1 MRFWWSE
8 RSERS
13 EGTRTSRRDRDR
25 EASASRPRVARAVA
39 AAKRVYAE
47 PAGLGSASVM
57 ADAGALRH
65 FFAVERAAE
74 VSGPLRRQQAR
85 REQRGLEPDLLRE
98 TARAA
103 RSSGRTPEQVWAE
116 ALRGWLAAYSDEPLR
131 LSATLET
138 RRQSI
143 WHEIDATLAG
153 LRAS

>member
-8 RSERS
+8 RSYRGERM
-13 EGTRTSRRDRDR
+13 ERVSRRDRG
-25 EASASRPRVARAVA
+25 ASTSRPRVARAVEA
-39 AAKRVYAE
+39 ARRVYAE
-47 PAGLGSASVM
+47 PAGLGSASAA

-85 REQRGLEPDLLRE
+85 HERRGLESELLRE

-103 RSSGRTPEQVWAE
+103 RASGRTPEQIWAE
-116 ALRGWLAAYSDEPLR
+116 ALRGWLAAYSDEPAR
-131 LSATLET
+131 ISPTLET
-138 RRQSI
+138 RRQSV
-143 WHEIDATLAG
+143 WREIDATLVG

>member
-8 RSERS
+8 RSERT
-13 EGTRTSRRDRDR
+13 ERGRGGRRDRG
-25 EASASRPRVARAVA
+25 ASSSRPRVACAVA

-47 PAGLGSASVM
+47 PAGLGSASVV

-74 VSGPLRRQQAR
+74 VSSPLQRRQAR
-85 REQRGLEPDLLRE
+85 REQRGLEPGLLRE

-103 RSSGRTPEQVWAE
+103 RSSGRTPEQIWAE
-116 ALRGWLAAYSDEPLR
+116 ALRGWLAVYHDAPAP
-131 LSATLET
+131 LSAVLET

-153 LRAS
+153 LRV

>member
-8 RSERS
+8 RNERT
-13 EGTRTSRRDRDR
+13 ERGRTSRRER

-47 PAGLGSASVM
+47 PVGLGSASVM

-74 VSGPLRRQQAR
+74 VSGPLLRQQER
-85 REQRGLEPDLLRE
+85 REQRGLEPDLLRQ

-116 ALRGWLAAYSDEPLR
+116 ALRGWLAAYSDEPVR